1 MGRQHSAQRHA
12 RDDDESDGQALVGLS
27 TDPTDTNSVFT
38 AMISMVDGKPVV
50 EWSPKLSAAEE
61 SRRRYT
67 IYGRAGLESGEEWHS
82 PTNALD
88 RFFTVG
94 VEMK

>member
-1 MGRQHSAQRHA
+1 
-12 RDDDESDGQALVGLS
+12 
-27 TDPTDTNSVFT
+27 
-38 AMISMVDGKPVV
+38 MVDGVPVV

-61 SRRRYT
+61 AKRTYT
-67 IYGRAGLESGEEWHS
+67 VYGKASLESGEDWNS
-82 PTNALD
+82 PTNSLD

>member
-1 MGRQHSAQRHA
+1 MMA
-12 RDDDESDGQALVGLS
+12 
-27 TDPTDTNSVFT
+27 SV
-38 AMISMVDGKPVV
+38 PVV
-50 EWSPKLSAAEE
+50 EWSPKLGAAEE
-61 SRRRYT
+61 ARRRYT
-67 IYGRAGLESGEEWHS
+67 IYGRAGVESGEEWHS

>member
-1 MGRQHSAQRHA
+1 MFAA
-12 RDDDESDGQALVGLS
+12 
-27 TDPTDTNSVFT
+27 TI
-38 AMISMVDGKPVV
+38 MMVDGKPLV

-67 IYGRAGLESGEEWHS
+67 IYGKSSLGVGEEWRS

-88 RFFTVG
+88 RFFMVG
-94 VEMK
+94 VEMAD